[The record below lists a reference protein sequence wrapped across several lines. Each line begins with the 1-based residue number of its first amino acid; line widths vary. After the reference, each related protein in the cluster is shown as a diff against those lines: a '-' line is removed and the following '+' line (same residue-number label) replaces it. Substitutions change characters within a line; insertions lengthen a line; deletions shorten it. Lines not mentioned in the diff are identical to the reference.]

1 MNIANKHIQ
10 ERVKCKKK
18 KKKGYS
24 KNYQQEGHIFSI
36 IECHTSF
43 YQKKKISPKLVL
55 SVKGCFSDYKVPLE
69 SIVYSK
75 HRKRKIYYTENNS
88 TSYYFPF
95 ISNCEMKF
103 TRNYSIHFW
112 QP

>member
-1 MNIANKHIQ
+1 M
-10 ERVKCKKK
+10 
-18 KKKGYS
+18 
-24 KNYQQEGHIFSI
+24 
-36 IECHTSF
+36 ECHTSF
-43 YQKKKISPKLVL
+43 YKKKIFSPKLVL
-55 SVKGCFSDYKVPLE
+55 SVKGRFSDYKVPLE
-69 SIVYSK
+69 STVYSK

-103 TRNYSIHFW
+103 TCNYSIHFW